1 MEELPFEGEL
11 AELHRRLLG
20 NREGSVATY
29 IPALAASPADAFG
42 LAVVTVDGHSYHV
55 GDARVPFTIQ
65 SVSKPFVFGMALDDI
80 GVEQVMRCVG
90 VEPTGESFNSI
101 TVDEVSGRP
110 FNPMVNAGAIVTTNL
125 LRGSTAIEREHR
137 LLSGLA
143 VFAGRPLVVDEEV
156 RASEQTTG
164 DRNRAIAYLMRSS
177 GMLHEEVDQALDAYF
192 RQCSVLVD
200 AHDLAMMGA
209 TLANHGVNPVTRER
223 AIAAANV
230 PRVLSVMSTCGMYD
244 FSGEWL
250 YQVGLPAKSGVSGGV
265 VAVLPGQLAVASYS
279 PRLDARGNSMR
290 GIAACLELARRF
302 RLHVFDPYSA
312 GPSPVRRSYDLS
324 AVRSKRIRNDAETE
338 VLRTEGSRATVV
350 EVQGPL
356 QFAAAEALSRWIADH
371 SRDVSHLLL
380 DFSRVTSFDQ
390 GAADLLTATVAK
402 VRSDGGSVVA
412 SDLPGDAWV
421 SELWDALSAAGAS
434 VQVTLDDALEQ
445 CENELLSRAGL
456 EQDVDVAELRDHDL
470 VRDLPAGAIGWID
483 REAPLHEFPKGTTI
497 FHVGDP
503 SDAIY
508 LVVAG
513 RVAVHLD
520 RPEGTVRVATVGAGS
535 AFGEMAAIDRLG
547 RSSTI
552 EAETDCACRVL
563 DLPMLDRLE
572 QAMPGTSAILYR
584 NIARVLARRLRDANE
599 EILALQN

>member
-1 MEELPFEGEL
+1 VGELPFEAEL
-11 AELHRRLLG
+11 AELHRRL
-20 NREGSVATY
+20 RAHRDGSVATY

-42 LAVVTVDGHSYHV
+42 LAVVTVDGHSYTV

-65 SVSKPFVFGMALDDI
+65 SVSKPFVYGMALDDI

-90 VEPTGESFNSI
+90 VEPTGDAFNSI
-101 TVDEVSGRP
+101 TVDEASGRP

-125 LRGSTAIEREHR
+125 LRGDTVSEREHR

-143 VFAGRPLVVDEEV
+143 AFAGRSLVVDEDV
-156 RASEQTTG
+156 RASEQATG

-209 TLANHGVNPVTRER
+209 TLANHGVNPVTHER
-223 AIAAANV
+223 AIAAAHV

-244 FSGEWL
+244 YAGEWL

-265 VAVLPGQLAVASYS
+265 LAVLPGQLAVASYS
-279 PRLDARGNSMR
+279 PRLDARGNSTR
-290 GIAACLELARRF
+290 GIAACVELARRF
-302 RLHVFDPYSA
+302 RLHVFDPYAS
-312 GPSPVRRSYDLS
+312 GPAPVRRSYDLS
-324 AVRSKRIRNDAETE
+324 AVRSKRWRTDAETD
-338 VLRTEGSRATVV
+338 VLRSKGAQAVVV

-356 QFAAAEALSRWIADH
+356 QFAPAEALSRWVAAH

-380 DFSRVTSFDQ
+380 DMRRVTSFDQ

-402 VRSDGGSVVA
+402 VTGNGATVA
-412 SDLPGDAWV
+412 ACDLPGDPWA

-445 CENELLSRAGL
+445 CEDELLSHG
-456 EQDVDVAELRDHDL
+456 EQPQDDDATELHAHDL
-470 VRDLPAGAIGWID
+470 LRDLPAGAIAWID
-483 REAPLHEFPKGTTI
+483 REAPVQEFPKGATV
-497 FHVGDP
+497 FRAGDP

-508 LVVAG
+508 LVVSG

-520 RPEGTVRVATVGAGS
+520 RPDGTLRVATVGAGS
-535 AFGEMAAIDRLG
+535 AFGEMAAIDRMG

-563 DLPMLDRLE
+563 ELPMLDRLE
-572 QAMPGTSAILYR
+572 QALPGTSSILYR
-584 NIARVLARRLRDANE
+584 NIARVLARRLRDAND
-599 EILALQN
+599 EIRALQR